1 MIDAISIV
9 IPAFNEES
17 AIAGVLAEVRG
28 LLERRG
34 LIVEFVVVDDG
45 SSDQTGARARA
56 AGARVIRHRSNR
68 GYGAA
73 LKTGIAAAT
82 HDVIA
87 ITDADGTYPA
97 DALLPLLSELENA
110 DMVVGARIGPNVRIP
125 LMRRPAK
132 WALNYLA
139 NYVTRTRIP
148 D

>member
-1 MIDAISIV
+1 IDSLTIV
-9 IPAFNEES
+9 IPAYNEEV
-17 AIAGVLAEVRG
+17 AIQAVIAELRE

-34 LIVEFVVVDDG
+34 LRVEIVVVDDG
-45 SSDQTGARARA
+45 SRDHSADRARA

-82 HDVIA
+82 HEVIA

-132 WALNYLA
+132 WALNHL
-139 NYVTRTRIP
+139 
-148 D
+148 